1 MIRVKKE
8 VTAIEET
15 WTGRL
20 DSLRASQDS
29 LQTALKSV
37 EEETVWQRQLAGL
50 RAELS
55 QEVQEA
61 TAELSKNIVACQ
73 GRLSSARLD
82 THDKMQALEERRGR
96 AAISRGQGSVDARG
110 AGAAAGA
117 HRAA

>member
-82 THDKMQALEERRGR
+82 THDKMQALEERPGHPVLPS
-96 AAISRGQGSVDARG
+96 A
-110 AGAAAGA
+110 
-117 HRAA
+117 